1 MLIPCALNQA
11 EGGFGL
17 TVSNFLHRLNLES
30 LKDTIQEKYERIL
43 MYFGRDIETIQKI
56 YQRHRNDP
64 PVAWDLPPIAGKI
77 AWARQMY
84 RRIQEPMEMFQKYPT
99 ILQTPE
105 AKKIIKNYNK
115 LAKVLLEFE
124 VLYHQAWMQQ
134 VGHTRTKQM
143 FIDNKRRGT
152 KFLHILAYIIFKFV
166 IIRPRTIKGT
176 FVWPWRQSSHCRH

>member
-1 MLIPCALNQA
+1 M
-11 EGGFGL
+11 
-17 TVSNFLHRLNLES
+17 NFPSRLSLDS

-43 MYFGRDIETIQKI
+43 MYYGRDIDTIQKI

-99 ILQTPE
+99 ILQTAD

-124 VLYHQAWMQQ
+124 VLYHQAWLKQ
-134 VGHTRTKQM
+134 VWNTDRYYDVTIEE
-143 FIDNKRRGT
+143 FVPRRCFSH
-152 KFLHILAYIIFKFV
+152 KERPPFPDRAPSVSLKPPFLE
-166 IIRPRTIKGT
+166 
-176 FVWPWRQSSHCRH
+176 

>member
-1 MLIPCALNQA
+1 
-11 EGGFGL
+11 
-17 TVSNFLHRLNLES
+17 
-30 LKDTIQEKYERIL
+30 

-56 YQRHRNDP
+56 YQRHRNEP
-64 PVAWDLPPIAGKI
+64 PIAWDLPPIAGKI

-134 VGHTRTKQM
+134 VELSTYMILSCNFVKLNL
-143 FIDNKRRGT
+143 FSLLASNVIDLFGNNENA
-152 KFLHILAYIIFKFV
+152 LNC
-166 IIRPRTIKGT
+166 
-176 FVWPWRQSSHCRH
+176 VW

>member
-1 MLIPCALNQA
+1 MTFWVAKNY
-11 EGGFGL
+11 
-17 TVSNFLHRLNLES
+17 TYSNFVYRLNLES

-134 VGHTRTKQM
+134 VNKYCYHSM
-143 FIDNKRRGT
+143 HNFFLFIG
-152 KFLHILAYIIFKFV
+152 
-166 IIRPRTIKGT
+166 
-176 FVWPWRQSSHCRH
+176 RQPTT

>member
-1 MLIPCALNQA
+1 MNPV
-11 EGGFGL
+11 FGL
-17 TVSNFLHRLNLES
+17 TVSNFFNRLNLES

-43 MYFGRDIETIQKI
+43 MYYGRDIETIQKI

-64 PVAWDLPPIAGKI
+64 PIAWDLPPIAGKI

-84 RRIQEPMEMFQKYPT
+84 RRIREPMEMFQKYPT

-134 VGHTRTKQM
+134 VGCSC
-143 FIDNKRRGT
+143 F
-152 KFLHILAYIIFKFV
+152 
-166 IIRPRTIKGT
+166 
-176 FVWPWRQSSHCRH
+176 

>member
-1 MLIPCALNQA
+1 
-11 EGGFGL
+11 
-17 TVSNFLHRLNLES
+17 
-30 LKDTIQEKYERIL
+30 

-134 VGHTRTKQM
+134 VWYKLSKHKVSVSPSSIYTVYSFLGVLYKE
-143 FIDNKRRGT
+143 KASV
-152 KFLHILAYIIFKFV
+152 KFASFLVALFV
-166 IIRPRTIKGT
+166 SLLLSSAL
-176 FVWPWRQSSHCRH
+176 VWRNHVSTSRDVRI

>member
-1 MLIPCALNQA
+1 
-11 EGGFGL
+11 
-17 TVSNFLHRLNLES
+17 
-30 LKDTIQEKYERIL
+30 
-43 MYFGRDIETIQKI
+43 MYYGRDIDTIQKI

-99 ILQTPE
+99 ILQTAD

-124 VLYHQAWMQQ
+124 VLYHQAWMKQ
-134 VGHTRTKQM
+134 VYDTDNDCSYMYNEPTGDAKQVTREGLNTLRVGSEIVK
-143 FIDNKRRGT
+143 
-152 KFLHILAYIIFKFV
+152 LHMNNY
-166 IIRPRTIKGT
+166 
-176 FVWPWRQSSHCRH
+176 

>member
-1 MLIPCALNQA
+1 
-11 EGGFGL
+11 
-17 TVSNFLHRLNLES
+17 
-30 LKDTIQEKYERIL
+30 
-43 MYFGRDIETIQKI
+43 MYYGRDIDTIQKI

-99 ILQTPE
+99 ILQTAD

-124 VLYHQAWMQQ
+124 VLYHQAWMKQ
-134 VGHTRTKQM
+134 VYKTDCRYNWPTAEEFVSKKLLFLPGSTTLSRYRESIHSRL
-143 FIDNKRRGT
+143 IKRS
-152 KFLHILAYIIFKFV
+152 YIK
-166 IIRPRTIKGT
+166 K
-176 FVWPWRQSSHCRH
+176 

>member
-1 MLIPCALNQA
+1 
-11 EGGFGL
+11 
-17 TVSNFLHRLNLES
+17 
-30 LKDTIQEKYERIL
+30 

-134 VGHTRTKQM
+134 VNKNFIIWCFFPSFSFADSPPRDLQTTAYRQFCSCAQQCKVVLLRIILLLLSSTMASRFTESSESDLSCLIKQKTA
-143 FIDNKRRGT
+143 ITPREQLALKRWNLFC
-152 KFLHILAYIIFKFV
+152 K
-166 IIRPRTIKGT
+166 
-176 FVWPWRQSSHCRH
+176 

>member
-1 MLIPCALNQA
+1 MN
-11 EGGFGL
+11 E
-17 TVSNFLHRLNLES
+17 
-30 LKDTIQEKYERIL
+30 TIQEKYERIL

-134 VGHTRTKQM
+134 VWYK
-143 FIDNKRRGT
+143 
-152 KFLHILAYIIFKFV
+152 
-166 IIRPRTIKGT
+166 P
-176 FVWPWRQSSHCRH
+176 